1 MHTLKKKE
9 MMMMMMM
16 MPVGRDS
23 DESVWVADELWQ

>member
-9 MMMMMMM
+9 MMMMA
-16 MPVGRDS
+16 VDRDS

>member
-9 MMMMMMM
+9 MMMMMA
-16 MPVGRDS
+16 VGRDP